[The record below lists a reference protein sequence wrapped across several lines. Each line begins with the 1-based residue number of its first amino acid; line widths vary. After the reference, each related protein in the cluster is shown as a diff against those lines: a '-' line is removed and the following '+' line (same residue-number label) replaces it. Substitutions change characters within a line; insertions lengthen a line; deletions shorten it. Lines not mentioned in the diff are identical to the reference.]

1 MASLKKRS
9 SECNLLQRKPSYN
22 SKRKGKA
29 ELKRGQSVTGSLGT
43 RSAIN
48 DEDKSEQV
56 EKVEIEVLN
65 LRNTLTSLDAKIG
78 GLMRQIDAR
87 MPAYNQARAALGS
100 SPVLDQ
106 KKNLIFYG
114 VELDS
119 VRLEL
124 IKDPSYTQD
133 ILEARLRSVMFE
145 QLNITRDIPMDKVNN
160 MHRLKTKQD
169 EFRNNTNHT
178 KSVQFCKA
186 EERFSLSQAS
196 LFSLLPFSGSGV
208 S

>member
-9 SECNLLQRKPSYN
+9 SECNLLQRKPSYS
-22 SKRKGKA
+22 SKRKTKS
-29 ELKRGQSVTGSLGT
+29 ELRRVQSVTGSLGT
-43 RSAIN
+43 RSVNN
-48 DEDKSEQV
+48 DGDKSEEV

-78 GLMRQIDAR
+78 GLLRQIDAR
-87 MPAYNQARAALGS
+87 MPAYNQARTAMGS
-100 SPVLDQ
+100 SPVQDQ

-145 QLNITRDIPMDKVNN
+145 QLNITRDIPMDKVNTPLPEN
-160 MHRLKTKQD
+160 
-169 EFRNNTNHT
+169 
-178 KSVQFCKA
+178 KA
-186 EERFSLSQAS
+186 RSILE
-196 LFSLLPFSGSGV
+196 
-208 S
+208 